1 MADPKQPARMK
12 NLSLAGIAGFAGCWI
27 IIVVF
32 VALIVG
38 LWLDAQF
45 GLRGPFTIG
54 LIVLSIPVT
63 LFVVLRIVLKL
74 ISLIQPPQKPD
85 DQDTNTTTRGG

>member
-1 MADPKQPARMK
+1 MPDRKQPARMK

-32 VALIVG
+32 VALIAG
-38 LWLDAQF
+38 MWLDARF

-54 LIVLSIPVT
+54 LIVLSMPVT
-63 LFVVLRIVLKL
+63 LFVVFRIVLKL
-74 ISLIQPPQKPD
+74 ISMIQPPRNPD
-85 DQDTNTTTRGG
+85 DQDTDTTTRGG

>member
-1 MADPKQPARMK
+1 MPDPKQPARIK
-12 NLSLAGIAGFAGCWI
+12 NLSVVGIAGFAGCWI

-32 VALIVG
+32 VALIAG
-38 LWLDAQF
+38 LWLDARF
-45 GLRGPFTIG
+45 NVRGPFTIG

-74 ISLIQPPQKPD
+74 ISMIQPQQKPD
-85 DQDTNTTTRGG
+85 DQDTDTTTRGG

>member
-1 MADPKQPARMK
+1 MK

-74 ISLIQPPQKPD
+74 ISMIQPPQKPD